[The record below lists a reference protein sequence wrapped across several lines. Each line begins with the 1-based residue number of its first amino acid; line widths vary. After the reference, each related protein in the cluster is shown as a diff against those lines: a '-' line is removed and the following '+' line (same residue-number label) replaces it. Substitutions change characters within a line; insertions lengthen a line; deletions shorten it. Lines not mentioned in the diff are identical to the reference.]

1 MHNIASLKNFSDKKP
16 FLIITIVTLKTM
28 TSNSKRKKICF
39 RLPYPVIAVVLND
52 VEHSRHLTED
62 ENFVL
67 SFEQRVQHLIQDF
80 HLAANLDQVLVDEV
94 EDSVFGQGVLD
105 EVGVVGGLPHVH
117 QSALDGEIEV
127 GGAVGHVHFS
137 VVGRRH

>member
-1 MHNIASLKNFSDKKP
+1 
-16 FLIITIVTLKTM
+16 
-28 TSNSKRKKICF
+28 
-39 RLPYPVIAVVLND
+39 VIAVVLND

-62 ENFVL
+62 ENLVL
-67 SFEQRVQHLIQDF
+67 SFEQRVQHLIQNF

-127 GGAVGHVHFS
+127 AGAVGHVHFS
-137 VVGRRH
+137 VVGRRHWGLSFVAIFLKLRHLKNNRSENVLWRRYH

>member
-1 MHNIASLKNFSDKKP
+1 M
-16 FLIITIVTLKTM
+16 
-28 TSNSKRKKICF
+28 
-39 RLPYPVIAVVLND
+39 IAVVLND

-117 QSALDGEIEV
+117 HPVLEAEV
-127 GGAVGHVHFS
+127 EVVGTVGHVHFS
-137 VVGRRH
+137 VVGRCH